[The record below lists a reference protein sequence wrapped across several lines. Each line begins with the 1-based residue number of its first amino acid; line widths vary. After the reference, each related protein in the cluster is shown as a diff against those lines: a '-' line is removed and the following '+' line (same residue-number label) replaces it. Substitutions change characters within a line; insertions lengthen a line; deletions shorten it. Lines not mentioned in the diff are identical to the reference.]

1 MAGVLLQ
8 GMYVQTPHYIRM
20 SIKSDENNT
29 VMKTVIKEVKGHV
42 QCSRH

>member
-8 GMYVQTPHYIRM
+8 GM

-29 VMKTVIKEVKGHV
+29 VMKTVIKEARSMQHLLYI
-42 QCSRH
+42 